1 MAIKNTVAKTGK
13 KVGKK
18 VTPRIAAAMVLAQ
31 LLKQQGS
38 LASLLPQ
45 QLSSFSIQE
54 QSFIKE
60 LCYGCCRWYPLLEQ
74 ILKQL
79 LKQPLKQKDADIKA
93 ILLLGLY
100 QLQFLRTPEHAAINE
115 SVNAVSFFKKN
126 WAKKLV
132 NAVLRGYQREQQTLF
147 DKAQAKTTSVHP
159 LWLEKEIV
167 SAWPEYAESIFSA
180 NNQHP
185 PLTLRVNCQ
194 QSSRDEY
201 LKILEDKG
209 IAANVTPYSDV
220 GIYLKT
226 PIPVT
231 ELPSFNQGAVSV
243 QDEAAQLSASLLDL
257 KPGLR
262 VLDACC
268 APGGKTCHIGERES
282 QLSGLVGVDIE
293 ERRLGRV
300 RDNIK
305 RLNVT
310 ADIICGDAAQPDQ
323 WWDGKSFDRILL
335 DAPCSATGIIRRQP
349 DIKLL
354 RQPEHIEALTQL
366 QLKLLQELWPLL
378 ADGGILLYATC
389 SILPRENTQI
399 IQQFIEHQPGAVHEP
414 IFSENDLGN
423 KKDAQWGI
431 AQPFG
436 RQLLPINGLLK
447 DELAGMSMQAE
458 NNTGKS
464 HDGFFYARLRKT
476 KEDLANNNKA

>member
-1 MAIKNTVAKTGK
+1 MAIKNTSAKT
-13 KVGKK
+13 GKK
-18 VTPRIAAAMVLAQ
+18 VTPRIAAAVVLAQ

-45 QLSSFSIQE
+45 QLSSFSTQE

-115 SVNAVSFFKKN
+115 SVNAVSFFKKI

-147 DKAQAKTTSVHP
+147 DKAQAQTASVHP

-167 SAWPEYAESIFSA
+167 SAWPEYASAIFSA

-194 QSSRDEY
+194 QSSRDDY
-201 LKILEDKG
+201 LQKLEEKA
-209 IAANVTPYSDV
+209 IVASVTPYSDV
-220 GIYLKT
+220 GIYLNV
-226 PIPVT
+226 PVSVN
-231 ELPSFNQGAVSV
+231 ELPAFDQGAASV
-243 QDEAAQLSASLLDL
+243 QDEAAQLSAGLLDL

-268 APGGKTCHIGERES
+268 APGGKTCHIGEKEAR
-282 QLSGLVGVDIE
+282 LSELIGVDIE
-293 ERRLGRV
+293 ERRLGKV
-300 RDNIK
+300 RDNLK
-305 RLNVT
+305 RLNIT
-310 ADIICGDAAQPDQ
+310 ADIICGDAAQPDK
-323 WWDGKSFDRILL
+323 WWDGKLFDRILL

-354 RQPEHIEALTQL
+354 RQPEHIEALTTL
-366 QLKLLQELWPLL
+366 QLSLLQALWPLL

-389 SILPRENTQI
+389 SILPQENTQI
-399 IQQFIEHQPGAVHEP
+399 VQRFVESRSDVLHEP
-414 IFSENDLGN
+414 IFSEDGFDNNDI
-423 KKDAQWGI
+423 QWGI
-431 AQPFG
+431 LQPFG
-436 RQLLPINGLLK
+436 RQLLPINGLNEAQPDTEK
-447 DELAGMSMQAE
+447 QAE
-458 NNTGKS
+458 NNKGKS
-464 HDGFFYARLRKT
+464 HDGFFYARLRKI
-476 KEDLANNNKA
+476 KEGLADNNKA